1 MMEKKVNKNFWKV
14 VIFLVVGIY
23 LLTHLTALTL
33 LPVFADEAIYIRW
46 AQLIID
52 DWQRYLF
59 FPMNDGKTPL
69 FIWLLKIALTIWDD
83 PLYAGRIV
91 SVLAGLAQLF
101 VTLKLIKKLGGG
113 LVAKTLALFAVMF
126 LPYWYFHHRMALMD
140 GFLTLLLSS
149 SLCYLLTSFT
159 SKKPKDLILA
169 GLFLGLSLWTKIPAI
184 LFFPTLILVTFLPGQ
199 KTSVAKKLQF
209 SSLVIILGVGLFA
222 TLKLSPIFPQLFSRG
237 GDFLYPISELIEKG
251 ILTVFWANTQRIFQ
265 GLFSYLSWPIMLLPF
280 FGLFQDKLRK
290 THAVLILSFLGFTLP
305 ILLLGK
311 TIYPRYI
318 LPSILP
324 LTLSAVLSLEYIIQK
339 AQANIKKPLTFFLQ
353 TTAIILMLT
362 SIVQT
367 AVTFTL
373 ISWKNPNYLPLVPI
387 DTYQYLSDWGAGNGI
402 KESTDL
408 MLAEIKNGQSL
419 AVATEG
425 HFGTLPDG
433 VLMYLHNKNVNNLL
447 VEGIGQPIYQLET
460 EFLTKSNNYEQTWLL
475 VNSHRQELKL
485 RENYPNLLKAEFCR
499 IKNAPCLELW
509 DITSIKNELPNQ

>member
-1 MMEKKVNKNFWKV
+1 M
-14 VIFLVVGIY
+14 IFLVVGIY
-23 LLTHLTALTL
+23 FLTHITALTL

-59 FPMNDGKTPL
+59 FSMNDGKTPL
-69 FIWLLKIALTIWDD
+69 FIWLLNIALKLWDD
-83 PLYAGRIV
+83 PLYAGRMV

-101 VTLKLIKKLGGG
+101 VTLKLVKKLGGG
-113 LVAKTLALFAVMF
+113 LVAKTLAIFSVMF

-140 GFLTLLLSS
+140 SFLTLLLST
-149 SLCYLLTSFT
+149 SLYYLLTSFT
-159 SKKPKDLILA
+159 SKKPKDLLLA
-169 GLFLGLSLWTKIPAI
+169 GVFLGLSLWTKIPAI
-184 LFFPTLILVTFLPGQ
+184 LFFPTIILATLLPNK
-199 KTSVAKKLQF
+199 KTPLAKKLQL
-209 SSLVIILGVGLFA
+209 SGLVIILGISLFA
-222 TLKLSPIFPQLFSRG
+222 TLKLSPTFPQLFSRG
-237 GDFLYPISELIEKG
+237 GDFLYSIPELLEKG
-251 ILTVFWANTQRIFQ
+251 IFTIFWANSQRIFQ

-280 FGLFQDKLRK
+280 FGLFQEKLRK
-290 THAVLILSFLGFTLP
+290 THTVLILSFLGFTLP

-339 AQANIKKPLTFFLQ
+339 AQANINKPLTFFLQ
-353 TTAIILMLT
+353 TTAIIVILT
-362 SIVQT
+362 SIVQM

-387 DTYQYLSDWGAGNGI
+387 DTYQYLADWGAGNGI
-402 KESTDL
+402 KESTEL
-408 MLAEIKNGQSL
+408 MLAEINKGHSV

-447 VEGIGQPIYQLET
+447 VEGIGQPIYKLET
-460 EFLTKSNNYEQTWLL
+460 EFLNKSNNYEQTWLL

-485 RENYPNLLKAEFCR
+485 KENHPNLLKAEFCR

-509 DITSIKNELPNQ
+509 DITTIKNDLPNK